1 MAEQHDYAVTV
12 TWTGNT
18 GSGTA
23 DYTSYSRDHTVEV
36 PGKPVLH
43 GSADPAFRGDAHRMN
58 PEDLLVAS
66 LSQCHMLWYL
76 GLCAASGVVVTEY
89 RDVARGAMT
98 EERDGAGRFTEV
110 VLRPEITVADES
122 MRSRAISLHRQAHRS
137 TSRVSTLIPW
147 PPPSRSG
154 HAARQPHPRSRA
166 LARSRS
172 APGGHPRPAGT

>member
-122 MRSRAISLHRQAHRS
+122 MRSRAISLHRQAHRKCFIANS
-137 TSRVSTLIPW
+137 VNFPVRHEPAVRV
-147 PPPSRSG
+147 
-154 HAARQPHPRSRA
+154 
-166 LARSRS
+166 
-172 APGGHPRPAGT
+172 AG